1 MFLFD
6 ISLKTFHWN
15 VFKITAQQT
24 GHRAERSCSLRPRK
38 AGAFLTHIP
47 RAPKAWR
54 REFRCLRTATQ
65 RATRPLRTPRQLEQP
80 DGATVPESF
89 CVSTMSNYR
98 KKAELFPQF
107 DLLLFVF
114 RKLIPTPQI
123 ALQIRQFCLGDL
135 SCGISIIHFVLYCTW
150 LLMLR
155 YHFVSTFDN
164 ELCNLW
170 RQCVPGG
177 LRLIWYYSAG

>member
-1 MFLFD
+1 MFAPPSKSCRF
-6 ISLKTFHWN
+6 SHPPSPC
-15 VFKITAQQT
+15 AQKQ
-24 GHRAERSCSLRPRK
+24 G
-38 AGAFLTHIP
+38 
-47 RAPKAWR
+47 R